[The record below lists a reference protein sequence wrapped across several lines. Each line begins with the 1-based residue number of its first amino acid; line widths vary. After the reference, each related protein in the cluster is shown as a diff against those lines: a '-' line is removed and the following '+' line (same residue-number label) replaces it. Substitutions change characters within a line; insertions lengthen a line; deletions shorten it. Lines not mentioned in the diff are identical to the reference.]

1 VNSYTYVKSIAEE
14 IRGLAVE
21 YQVPVVT
28 ATQTTRSGFSNS
40 DVDLTDTSE
49 SFGLPATADFMFALI
64 NTEDL
69 ESLGQIMVKQLKNRY
84 NDPTNNKRFVIGIDR
99 TKMKLYDVEQSAQ
112 EDIVDSG
119 QEKPVFDKSNSA
131 TRDKFKRLKV

>member
-1 VNSYTYVKSIAEE
+1 M
-14 IRGLAVE
+14 
-21 YQVPVVT
+21 PV
-28 ATQTTRSGFSNS
+28 F
-40 DVDLTDTSE
+40 
-49 SFGLPATADFMFALI
+49 I

-84 NDPTNNKRFVIGIDR
+84 NDPTTNKQFVIVIDR